1 MTNTTFTEKQDIFN
15 KTIIKYISKMSEKD
29 RTSIIIPI
37 SDHPF
42 VPNPSLSQDLTK
54 ITMSPSRSANT
65 GLTSEEKK
73 TKYLCTLEE
82 KHKKA
87 IVNKQ
92 DQQYY
97 AALPHK
103 LQEAKKIE
111 NLFESLELKQEEIK
125 KKKDDID
132 FLFNNNKGKIDIEE
146 KDNEKYQQNDT

>member
-15 KTIIKYISKMSEKD
+15 KTIIKNISKMSEKD
-29 RTSIIIPI
+29 GKQYAAPLIPPVKI
-37 SDHPF
+37 PAR
-42 VPNPSLSQDLTK
+42 LT
-54 ITMSPSRSANT
+54 TE
-65 GLTSEEKK
+65 LEKG
-73 TKYLCTLEE
+73 T
-82 KHKKA
+82 
-87 IVNKQ
+87 
-92 DQQYY
+92 